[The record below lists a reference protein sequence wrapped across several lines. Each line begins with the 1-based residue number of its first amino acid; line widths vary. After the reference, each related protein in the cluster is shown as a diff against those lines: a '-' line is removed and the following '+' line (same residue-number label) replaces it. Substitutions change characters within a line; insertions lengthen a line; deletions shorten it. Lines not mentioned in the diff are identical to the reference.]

1 MAGQRRNTTDRR
13 SESKHPRDARLTPE
27 APSRLRAPASPT
39 CKPTANGE
47 RMAEA
52 DRNVLSAFR
61 KFLMVPG
68 EMLCFANNDLVAM
81 RGALARLTN
90 TGMLVAERFPGAY
103 SLTAA
108 GFAMMRAAE

>member
-1 MAGQRRNTTDRR
+1 MAGQRRSTTDRR

-27 APSRLRAPASPT
+27 APTRRRAPTGPLCPPT
-39 CKPTANGE
+39 GNSK
-47 RMAEA
+47 MVDA
-52 DRNVLSAFR
+52 DRDVLSAFR

-81 RGALARLTN
+81 RGALARLTL
-90 TGMLVAERFPGAY
+90 TGMLVAEKFPGAY

-108 GFAMMRAAE
+108 GFAMMRDAE